1 MPRDAAVWVAKSL
14 EPGVPG
20 AAGEAGGRR
29 DLRGWETRQVSFFT
43 PYFKFYLFTCLLRG
57 VFVAVFRRECFPEQL
72 SIHSEIER
80 PQGFPATPPATATS
94 LPRRGAFVTA
104 QPPARTRHPEA
115 RSSREASLGVVPELR
130 RGQKVDATRPRSRCH
145 RAAQAPETR
154 GLCHPPPV
162 PPRAVHASPSPA
174 PHSQRHAARGPFTP
188 ASFPGDMRLP
198 FRRVLWRPESSFA
211 FIAG

>member
-1 MPRDAAVWVAKSL
+1 MCAPRDTAVWVAKSL
-14 EPGVPG
+14 EPGAPG

-29 DLRGWETRQVSFFT
+29 DLRGWETRRVSFFT

-130 RGQKVDATRPRSRCH
+130 RGQRADATRPRSRCH

-154 GLCHPPPV
+154 GLCHPSPPSL
-162 PPRAVHASPSPA
+162 PWPYTRRRP
-174 PHSQRHAARGPFTP
+174 QRRTVGATRLAARSPGFLPRGHAFTIP
-188 ASFPGDMRLP
+188 PCPLAT
-198 FRRVLWRPESSFA
+198 
-211 FIAG
+211 